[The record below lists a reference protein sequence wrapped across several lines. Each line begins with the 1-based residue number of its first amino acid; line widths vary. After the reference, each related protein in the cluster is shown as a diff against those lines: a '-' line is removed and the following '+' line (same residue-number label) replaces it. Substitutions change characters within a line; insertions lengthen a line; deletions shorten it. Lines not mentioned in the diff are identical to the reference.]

1 MILVISVSV
10 FLSVLLLAIA
20 IGYQVVLRKSVLLE
34 RLDSLLPQRQEKLGK
49 AVGEPGV
56 LAARISRLG
65 EQIKLPQKEHNKYT
79 QMVVAAGMRREMVYA
94 LFGAKILLAALLPL
108 LYIFGYAVPRNALV
122 TNEGILCSVTAGIFG
137 YLGPSYWLYAKKKS
151 RQLKIFH
158 TLPDILDL
166 LTVCVE
172 AGLSMDAALIRT
184 TETPQFADDPLAN
197 EIKIATME
205 TRAGKP
211 RIESLKDM
219 AERTMV
225 DDVRSFT
232 TMLSQTEKFGTSL
245 SQALRT
251 YADSLRTK
259 RRQMAEEAA
268 AKTTI
273 KMIFPLILF
282 IFPALL
288 VVILG
293 PAVIQI
299 QKIFK

>member
-1 MILVISVSV
+1 MILLISLSV
-10 FLSVLLLAIA
+10 FLSVMLLVIA
-20 IGYQVVLRKSVLLE
+20 VAYQAVLRKSVLLE
-34 RLDSLLPQRQEKLGK
+34 RLESLLPEKRSIEK
-49 AVGEPGV
+49 AAVENGPM
-56 LAARISRLG
+56 ARVIRLG

-79 QMVVAAGMRREMVYA
+79 KMMVAAGYRREAVYA
-94 LFGAKILLAALLPL
+94 FFGVKIVLAAALPL
-108 LYIFGYAVPRNALV
+108 LFAFLYALPHNMLFRS
-122 TNEGILCSVTAGIFG
+122 EGILCATSAAIAG
-137 YLGPSYWLYAKKKS
+137 YLIPSYWLVVKKKK
-151 RQLKIFH
+151 RQVKIFH
-158 TLPDILDL
+158 SLPDLLDL

-184 TETPQFADDPLAN
+184 TETPQFANDPLAS

-211 RIESLKDM
+211 RTEALRDM

-225 DDVRSFT
+225 EDVRALT
-232 TMLSQTEKFGTSL
+232 TMLAQTEKFGTSL

-259 RRQMAEEAA
+259 RRQIAEEAA

-273 KMIFPLILF
+273 KMIFPLIIF